1 MKRILDRYISRH
13 YDEVRTYTEYFLTKF
28 KANMIADVVINNSYL
43 YVAEISDDTK
53 DENKVKSYLLNTI
66 KKQII
71 WSTSISHL
79 EERVNANEIDIPND
93 CDDEEDLDHKIREEK
108 KYHNQKSCIEIYK
121 REVKDRIKLIIFDA
135 YYEKGYTT
143 ARSMAKYF
151 DIPVTSAHYYIR
163 DIKHDLNRIKDEN
176 KSRIQG

>member
-1 MKRILDRYISRH
+1 MKQTLDRYISKH
-13 YDEVRTYTEYFLTKF
+13 YDEVRTYTEYFLAKF

-43 YVAEISDDTK
+43 YVSEINDNTK

-66 KKQII
+66 KKQIL
-71 WSTSISHL
+71 WSTSISHT
-79 EERVNANEIDIPND
+79 EERVNANELDIPND
-93 CDDEEDLDHKIREEK
+93 CDDEEDLNDKIREEL

-121 REVKDRIKLIIFDA
+121 REVKDRIKLIIFEA
-135 YYEKGYTT
+135 YYEKGYIT

-151 DIPVTSAHYYIR
+151 NIPITSAHYFIR
-163 DIKHDLNRIKDEN
+163 DIKQDLNRIKDEN

>member
-1 MKRILDRYISRH
+1 MKQTLDRYISKH

-93 CDDEEDLDHKIREEK
+93 CDDEDDLNHKIREEK

-121 REVKDRIKLIIFDA
+121 REMKDRIKVIIFEA

-176 KSRIQG
+176 KSRI

>member
-1 MKRILDRYISRH
+1 MKEEGSEMLKRNFIFEVLLATKIFTALKMILARGKR
-13 YDEVRTYTEYFLTKF
+13 R
-28 KANMIADVVINNSYL
+28 
-43 YVAEISDDTK
+43 
-53 DENKVKSYLLNTI
+53 
-66 KKQII
+66 QCG
-71 WSTSISHL
+71 
-79 EERVNANEIDIPND
+79 R
-93 CDDEEDLDHKIREEK
+93 KIREEK

-143 ARSMAKYF
+143 ARAMAKYF

-163 DIKHDLNRIKDEN
+163 DIKHDLNKIKDEN

>member
-1 MKRILDRYISRH
+1 MKRTLDRYISRH
-13 YDEVRTYTEYFLTKF
+13 YDEVRTYTEYFLAKF

-66 KKQII
+66 KKQIL
-71 WSTSISHL
+71 WSTSISQL
-79 EERVNANEIDIPND
+79 EERVGANELDIPND
-93 CDDEEDLDHKIREEK
+93 CDDEEDLEHKIREEK
-108 KYHNQKSCIEIYK
+108 KYHDHKSCIEIYK
-121 REVKDRIKLIIFDA
+121 REVKDRIKLIIFEA

-163 DIKHDLNRIKDEN
+163 DIKHDLNKIKDEN